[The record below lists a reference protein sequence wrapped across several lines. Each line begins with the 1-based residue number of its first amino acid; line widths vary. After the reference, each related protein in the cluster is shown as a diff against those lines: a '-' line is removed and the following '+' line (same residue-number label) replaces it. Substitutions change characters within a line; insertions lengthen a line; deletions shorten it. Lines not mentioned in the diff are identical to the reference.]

1 MQVLIVTGGD
11 GSSWRELTD
20 TTEMFEVG
28 NSSLWTFV
36 APLPVAM
43 GYLQGVSLDN
53 NIFMFGKIKIF
64 CVS

>member
-1 MQVLIVTGGD
+1 ML
-11 GSSWRELTD
+11 D

-43 GYLQGVSLDN
+43 GMLRGVSLDN
-53 NIFMFGKIKIF
+53 SIFMFGKLTIL
-64 CVS
+64 CEVR